1 MKVKNKLTYWTPIIG
16 AICMIIGLWGGY
28 YLLPHQ
34 PELTPSQKKL
44 LSLLEMIDKEYVDSV
59 SIDSLVEMSIPE
71 ILRNLDPHSAYIAL
85 KDKRQISEELE
96 GSFGGVGVKFHI
108 LNDTIRL
115 VEIVAGGPAEEVG
128 LLAGD
133 RIIAVDNENFT
144 GKDIDEKMVFSHL
157 RGEIGTTV
165 TLTVLRP
172 ADGTVRNYTV
182 TRGNIPQPS
191 VSAAY
196 MLTDSIG
203 MVKVDKFA
211 RTTYDEFYKALTSLA
226 FSGARKF
233 VIDLRGNTGGYME
246 PAIMMVN
253 EFLTPGRTIVETRG
267 RTPGS
272 NNIVLSDGTGLFR
285 DFEVAVL
292 LDEQSASASEIFA
305 GAIQDNDRGLI
316 IGRRSFGKGLVQKPL
331 ILPDSSEVR
340 LTVQRYYTPSGR
352 CIQKDYKN
360 GNNSYELEL
369 FDRVDHGE
377 LFSADSIVTDKSRTF
392 LTTTGRK
399 MYGAGGII
407 PDVFVPTDTT
417 GFNSYYLSIM
427 RENLPGAYAY
437 EYVDLNRSQLSRC
450 KTLDQLLKLLP
461 PDRII
466 LESFADYAREHGIK
480 KRPYYISQ
488 SGSLIV
494 NQIKAVI
501 AQDILGSKFFYEVYQ
516 QDDKAVQQAV
526 KELETGKAHFPIMP

>member
-1 MKVKNKLTYWTPIIG
+1 MKLKNKLTYWTPVIG
-16 AICMIIGLWGGY
+16 AICMMIGLWGGY
-28 YLLPHQ
+28 FLLPHQ

-44 LSLLEMIDKEYVDSV
+44 LALLEMIDKEYVDSV

-85 KDKRQISEELE
+85 KDKRQMAEELE

-108 LNDTIRL
+108 LNDTIRI
-115 VEIVAGGPAEEVG
+115 VEVIAGGPAEQVG

-133 RIIAVDNENFT
+133 KILAVDNENFT
-144 GKDIDEKMVFSHL
+144 GKDIDDKKVFSTL
-157 RGEIGTTV
+157 RGESGTTV
-165 TLTVLRP
+165 KLKVLRP
-172 ADGTVRNYTV
+172 ADGSVRSFTV
-182 TRGNIPQPS
+182 TRANIPQPS
-191 VSAAY
+191 VVAAY
-196 MLTDSIG
+196 MLNDSIG

-211 RTTYDEFYKALTSLA
+211 RTTYEEFYKALTSLA
-226 FSGARKF
+226 FTGARKF

-253 EFLTPGRTIVETRG
+253 EFLAPGRTIVETRG

-292 LDEQSASASEIFA
+292 LDEQSASSSEIFA

-331 ILPDSSEVR
+331 VLPDSSEVR

-352 CIQKDYKN
+352 CIQKDYTN
-360 GNNSYELEL
+360 GNETYEMEL
-369 FDRVDHGE
+369 LDRVDHGE

-392 LTTTGRK
+392 LTTTGRR

-417 GFNSYYLSIM
+417 GFNSYYMNII
-427 RENLPGAYAY
+427 REKLPAAYAY
-437 EYVDLNRSQLSRC
+437 EYVDLNRAELSRC
-450 KTLDQLLKLLP
+450 KSLDQLLEQLP

-488 SGSLIV
+488 SASLIV

-501 AQDILGSKFFYEVYQ
+501 AQDILGSKYFYEVYQ
-516 QDDKAVQQAV
+516 KDDKAVQQAV
-526 KELETGKAHFPIMP
+526 RELEAGNARFPIMP